1 MVDTITFLQNLG
13 LPQILLWLL
22 SFAVVNGVLSQAGE
36 KGTPQNKY
44 ARGIISMVLAF
55 FIILSAPASLTATL
69 ASISSSIVLV
79 LIGIL
84 LLIVFIE
91 AAGIK
96 SHIEVPVLDEKGK
109 QVGKAKHSISIFEA
123 YGKHFA
129 AVFLIIAVLIFVNS
143 GGLGTLGLS
152 GIQLSEQSTISIAF
166 FILILIAVFWMLS
179 DPK

>member
-69 ASISSSIVLV
+69 ASISSSI
-79 LIGIL
+79 
-84 LLIVFIE
+84 
-91 AAGIK
+91 
-96 SHIEVPVLDEKGK
+96 
-109 QVGKAKHSISIFEA
+109 SIFEA

-166 FILILIAVFWMLS
+166 FILLLIAVFWMIS